1 MTISRNRPPN
11 ELVSLKDAMGRLIE
25 DSFYMPHALFDAWNS
40 SGTMP
45 LDMYEDDDTL
55 VVKASLPG
63 VKPEDLNI
71 EVRGNILTISGE
83 SRQEMERREDK
94 FYLNE
99 RRSGQ
104 FRRSLP
110 LPYEVKVDRIEAEFE
125 DGVLT
130 MTLPKAETAKVKKI
144 SVKTQ
149 TKAKQPKAKARQQRQ
164 KAKQAQKVTSKTNT
178 AVEN

>member
-1 MTISRNRPPN
+1 
-11 ELVSLKDAMGRLIE
+11 
-25 DSFYMPHALFDAWNS
+25 
-40 SGTMP
+40 
-45 LDMYEDDDTL
+45 
-55 VVKASLPG
+55 
-63 VKPEDLNI
+63 
-71 EVRGNILTISGE
+71 
-83 SRQEMERREDK
+83 MERKEDK

-149 TKAKQPKAKARQQRQ
+149 TKAEQPKTKARQQ
-164 KAKQAQKVTSKTNT
+164 KKKSEQAQKVMSKTN
-178 AVEN
+178 AAGEN